1 MAHGLTFHHFAQPRQ
16 LIVNSSC
23 RIIDMQQAINPR
35 AKSIQIS
42 YMAHAPTIHNGSQHV
57 RQPRSYRTN
66 GINGM
71 RTPRQAYE
79 HISKPV
85 KSQLRSKRMKLQLAL
100 LGYNAQNSRYTSAG
114 PHGEH

>member
-42 YMAHAPTIHNGSQHV
+42 YMAHAPTIQLQTRDASVWKHHMPAQ
-57 RQPRSYRTN
+57 
-66 GINGM
+66 
-71 RTPRQAYE
+71 E
-79 HISKPV
+79 PV
-85 KSQLRSKRMKLQLAL
+85 KSETRGKDMVMEPAAVS
-100 LGYNAQNSRYTSAG
+100 
-114 PHGEH
+114 